1 MPSQVIFEERLIY
14 LAEKRQAFTFNQT
27 PKAILTTN
35 AIIWYADDNKHQ
47 LYLDDVVGVSI
58 PEDSHLNQ
66 MPCLTVNAYPLVQ
79 WGKFS
84 VKRQR
89 ILREYKFACPNIE
102 VRSRWLQAIN
112 NTLRGFPVDA
122 RAETRRLQIL
132 INPISGKK
140 QGRKIFA
147 QVRPL
152 LERSHLH
159 FTVTETFSA
168 EETRNFL
175 QKMAL
180 EEIDSLVIVG
190 GDGTIHEAID
200 CLMSRDD
207 WQSAI
212 QTTIGVIP
220 AGTGNGLCKSL
231 LELSREPY
239 DPISAAFLIA
249 KGKKQPCDL
258 VTFKQNT
265 FKQNSRRYYSF
276 LSLSWALAS
285 DVDIESERLRFL
297 GYLRTDIYALMR
309 ILSLRS
315 YKGRFSFLP
324 HSDGKHPPC
333 QSREWDGEWQ
343 VIEDEFI
350 LFWAM
355 NTAWANHSMKAAPY
369 AQLADGA
376 MDVLLVRRGA
386 SRLELLSAFL
396 RCAKGEHIF
405 LPCMEYY
412 KVRCFRLEPLTDRGI
427 LAIDGEQVNYSPIE
441 MKVIKGLARVMCG

>member
-1 MPSQVIFEERLIY
+1 MPSLVIFEERLIY

-35 AIIWYADDNKHQ
+35 AIIWYADGNKHR
-47 LYLDDVVGVSI
+47 LDLDDVVGVSI
-58 PEDSHLNQ
+58 AEDSHLNQ

-79 WGKFS
+79 RGKFS

-89 ILREYKFACPNIE
+89 ILREYKFACTNLE

-112 NTLRGFPVDA
+112 NTLRGFPINA
-122 RAETRRLQIL
+122 IAETPRLQIL

-140 QGRKIFA
+140 RARKIFA
-147 QVRPL
+147 QVLPL
-152 LERSHLH
+152 LERSHLQ

-175 QKMAL
+175 QKIAL

-207 WQSAI
+207 WQTAI

-231 LELSREPY
+231 LELSGEPY

-258 VTFKQNT
+258 VS

-276 LSLSWALAS
+276 LSLSWAMAS

-297 GYLRTDIYALMR
+297 GYLRNDIYALMR
-309 ILSLRS
+309 IINLRS

-324 HSDGKHPPC
+324 HSNGKAPLDRS
-333 QSREWDGEWQ
+333 QKWDGEWQ

-355 NTAWANHSMKAAPY
+355 NAAWANHSMKPAPY
-369 AQLADGA
+369 AEIADGA
-376 MDVLLVRRGA
+376 MDVLLVRRGV
-386 SRLELLSAFL
+386 SRLDLLSAFL

-441 MKVIKGLARVMCG
+441 MEVKQGLAQVMCG